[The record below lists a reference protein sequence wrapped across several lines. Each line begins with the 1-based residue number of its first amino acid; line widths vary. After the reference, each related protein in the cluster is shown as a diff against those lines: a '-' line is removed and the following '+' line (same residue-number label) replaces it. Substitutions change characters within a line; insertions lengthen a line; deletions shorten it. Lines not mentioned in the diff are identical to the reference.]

1 MSVDPRYLMAAW
13 GFEVLVLGLAM
24 LPVLF
29 YSPFGRVARLTG
41 VAMCCAWLGISL
53 AFWSEHLP
61 DTGRLVVA
69 PGLLLVG
76 SRMFYGGMRQLFGLR
91 ASPRWERV
99 LVGVAFLSVV
109 GIRTFGAG
117 YDGLASGCVVV
128 VALLL
133 ALTPAHWLYDMV
145 RSHAAP
151 WSVGTRLLAVGGGG
165 AALLNGLRGVVTLF
179 GGGPVDPGASPVSA
193 AAVAGFMVTTI
204 LLGVGVLLEVQH
216 RTNREWMRSN
226 SRLNQEALTD
236 SLTGIGNRRHFDL
249 VAAKL
254 QERARS
260 SRGQLSLLMMDIDHF
275 KSINDRFGHDVGD
288 QVLRDVVAI
297 CRQVLRDGDLFTR
310 WGGEEFAILL
320 PDAPPHIAEQ
330 VAHRIRS
337 AVQSARPN
345 VLEGASVTVSI
356 GVASVDP
363 DAPDIVD
370 AQLRADLAMLEAKR
384 AGRNQCRVAPP
395 VTRSAP
401 PVALNAG

>member
-61 DTGRLVVA
+61 DTVRLVVA

-117 YDGLASGCVVV
+117 YDGLALGCVVV

-133 ALTPAHWLYDMV
+133 ALTPGHWLYDMA

-179 GGGPVDPGASPVSA
+179 GGGPVDPSASPVSA
-193 AAVAGFMVTTI
+193 GAVAGFMVTTI

-249 VAAKL
+249 VAAQL

-260 SRGQLSLLMMDIDHF
+260 SRGQLSLLMMDIDYF
-275 KSINDRFGHDVGD
+275 KSINDRFGHDAGD
-288 QVLRDVVAI
+288 HVLCDVVAI

>member
-165 AALLNGLRGVVTLF
+165 AALLNGLRGVVTLV
-179 GGGPVDPGASPVSA
+179 GGGPVDPSASPVSA

>member
-61 DTGRLVVA
+61 DTVRLVVA

-109 GIRTFGAG
+109 GIRTFGAW
-117 YDGLASGCVVV
+117 YDGLALGCVVV

-133 ALTPAHWLYDMV
+133 ALTPGHWLYDMV

-179 GGGPVDPGASPVSA
+179 GGGPVDPSASPVSA
-193 AAVAGFMVTTI
+193 GAVAGFMVTTI

-249 VAAKL
+249 VAAQL

-260 SRGQLSLLMMDIDHF
+260 SRGQLSLLMMDIDYF
-275 KSINDRFGHDVGD
+275 KSINDRFGHDAGD
-288 QVLRDVVAI
+288 HVLCDVVAI